1 MTYPRSITLL
11 LVALCLA
18 LTTMGCD
25 SGGDDGAASFEN
37 RFDLEIAPTGT
48 ANAVDAKQTAVT
60 TLDGF
65 SFFVDATD
73 PETGENI
80 FAIYFTGQDQF
91 GQQAA
96 QDGLFGLVLRNGSRP
111 AAGTYNFASTDAPNA
126 FEDDFAMILFED
138 VGNFSGTTSTPYT
151 YYVSTGGTMTLDR
164 SDADRVTGSL
174 SVQATRLTFDPQD
187 PAGVTETSVTVTGTF
202 DSDDA
207 NEVIGQG
214 FTGI

>member
-1 MTYPRSITLL
+1 MTYPRSISILL
-11 LVALCLA
+11 FALCLA
-18 LTTMGCD
+18 LTTVGCD
-25 SGGDDGAASFEN
+25 SGGDDGSVSFEN
-37 RFDLEIAPTGT
+37 RFELEVTPTGT
-48 ANAVDAKQTAVT
+48 ASSAASKQTATT

-73 PETGENI
+73 PESGENI
-80 FAIYFTGQDQF
+80 FAIYFTGQDQL
-91 GQQAA
+91 GQQSA
-96 QDGLFGLVLRNGSRP
+96 QNGLFGFVSRLGSRP
-111 AAGTYNFASTDAPNA
+111 AAGTYSFASTDTPGA

-138 VGNFSGTTSTPYT
+138 VGNFSGTPNTPYT
-151 YYVSTGGTMTLDR
+151 YYVSTGGSMTLDR

-187 PAGVTETSVTVTGTF
+187 PSGLTETSVTVTGTF

-214 FTGI
+214 LTSF